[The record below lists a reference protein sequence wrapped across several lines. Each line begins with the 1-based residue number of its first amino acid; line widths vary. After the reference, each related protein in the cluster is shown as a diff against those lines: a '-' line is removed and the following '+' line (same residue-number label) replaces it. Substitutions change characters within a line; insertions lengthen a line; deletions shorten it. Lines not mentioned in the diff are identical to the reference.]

1 MRMLTVRLRTL
12 IEDVLGEIGEVLSE
26 LTSFGVRECL
36 FMPLHRERAIYVHSF
51 DLHGS
56 MSNTDQYG
64 SFSLLFH
71 RVTVELSPTNL
82 PACA

>member
-64 SFSLLFH
+64 SWNCHQQTYRHVHELKKIFSA
-71 RVTVELSPTNL
+71 S
-82 PACA
+82 